1 VIGMVDFGVKLKKLR
16 TDKHLTQEQLA
27 QRIGLTK
34 SVISAYE
41 CSLRYPSYDIL
52 IALTRIFGVTTD
64 YLLGANNRKMID
76 VSRLS
81 ESNLQIITNLIDAL
95 AEK

>member
-1 VIGMVDFGVKLKKLR
+1 VIGMVDFGIRLKKLR
-16 TDKHLTQEQLA
+16 TDKHLTQQQLSE
-27 QRIGLTK
+27 RIRLTK

-41 CSLRYPSYDIL
+41 CSLRYPSYDTL
-52 IALTRIFGVTTD
+52 ISLAHIFGVTTD
-64 YLLGANNRKMID
+64 YLLCASDRKMID

-81 ESNLQIITNLIDAL
+81 DKNLQIITNLIDAL